1 MKPNGK
7 GYNKNNGNISIETIW
22 ESLVLRPYGR
32 GQYRFDMGKVTTE
45 KIWERLAKRQT
56 EKCKHGEN
64 LGERFAEIQHAEIEI
79 NWKRCI
85 FRQCQNMIILVL

>member
-64 LGERFAEIQHAEIEI
+64 LGSKGLQRY
-79 NWKRCI
+79 
-85 FRQCQNMIILVL
+85 NMLKQRLIGNDVYSGNARI